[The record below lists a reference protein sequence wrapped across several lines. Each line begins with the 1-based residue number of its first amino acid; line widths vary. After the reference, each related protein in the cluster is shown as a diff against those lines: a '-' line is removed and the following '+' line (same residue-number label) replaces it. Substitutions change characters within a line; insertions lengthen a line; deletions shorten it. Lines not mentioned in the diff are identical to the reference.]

1 LLRLPQDCTNAFRVY
16 RLDRIPADFFE
27 TVESTSYSFFLESLH
42 RLNINGFGISQIAI
56 RLPPR
61 TYGHSKMK
69 LKDVAYSVRVI
80 LRLAWR
86 TRFKRASMI
95 YAAPLPGRNIAE
107 QAQADRAVTPPRC
120 ARQ

>member
-1 LLRLPQDCTNAFRVY
+1 M
-16 RLDRIPADFFE
+16 PADFFE
-27 TVESTSYSFFLESLH
+27 SVESTSYSFFLESLH
-42 RLNINGFGISQIAI
+42 RLNISRFSISQIAI

-69 LKDVAYSVRVI
+69 LKDVTYSVRVI
-80 LRLAWR
+80 LQLAWR

-95 YAAPLPGRNIAE
+95 YASPLPGRHISE

-120 ARQ
+120 APQ